1 MNPQFPMKSIRHLPF
16 LIIALLCWRGGLLE
30 AEEQSS
36 TYRLIG
42 LFEPSRQDD
51 FRDLMSNIPELQIA
65 KLDFEKDE
73 VTLSYELPKLFI
85 DGKVPK
91 DLPPDKLM
99 ERINNL
105 IGSKSGR
112 HKNTFKL
119 TALSKLPAHQQT
131 RVDIKI
137 GILDCKGC
145 RYGVYQ
151 IVNKIDGVERVT
163 VGVETPMVTA
173 WIDPA
178 KTNREA
184 IEAALKKAQ
193 VAVPAS

>member
-1 MNPQFPMKSIRHLPF
+1 MKPLRLP
-16 LIIALLCWRGGLLE
+16 LLLLALLCCAATLLH

-51 FRDLMSNIPELQIA
+51 FRDLLTSIPELKLA

-73 VTLSYELPKLFI
+73 VTLSYELPSVFT

-91 DLPPDKLM
+91 DLSPEKLM
-99 ERINNL
+99 ERLNNL
-105 IGSKSGR
+105 IGSRSGKHR
-112 HKNTFKL
+112 NTFKL
-119 TALSKLPAHQQT
+119 ATLSKLPADQQT

-163 VGVETPMVTA
+163 VGVENPTVTA
-173 WIDPA
+173 WIDSS

>member
-1 MNPQFPMKSIRHLPF
+1 MTSLCRFPL
-16 LIIALLCWRGGLLE
+16 LLLALLCSIAPLLH

-42 LFEPSRQDD
+42 LFDTTRPDD
-51 FRDLMSNIPELQIA
+51 FRDLLTAIPEL
-65 KLDFEKDE
+65 KLTNLDFEKDE
-73 VTLSYELPKLFI
+73 VTLRYDLPSIFT

-91 DLPPDKLM
+91 DLSPEKLM
-99 ERINNL
+99 ERLNNL
-105 IGSKSGR
+105 IGSRSGKHR
-112 HKNTFKL
+112 NTFKL
-119 TALSKLPAHQQT
+119 AALSRLLADQQT

-163 VGVETPMVTA
+163 VSVDSPTVTA

-193 VAVPAS
+193 VSVPSATPAS